1 MSEQWRRRGEA
12 KCLARQGS
20 TIVQTRVPRAPMPR
34 TAARCLPKRQSPILH
49 IYPFCDFMK
58 TLEYTFPTIFLA
70 KIVKK
75 SRFWRLTGAVVL
87 SLLSEVYAEF
97 VCLGSRG
104 KEVIISLESSANM
117 TKSASSCK
125 HGTHNSTLS
134 CCSEQRRILGACSQR
149 AAECYLKL
157 HCLVTIKML
166 QDCVKGV

>member
-1 MSEQWRRRGEA
+1 MEA
-12 KCLARQGS
+12 QRWSQVSCSAGQYHGADACPS
-20 TIVQTRVPRAPMPR
+20 GTQQHAASQNIRV
-34 TAARCLPKRQSPILH
+34 LSLH
-49 IYPFCDFMK
+49 TVPFCDFLK

-70 KIVKK
+70 KIVTK

-87 SLLSEVYAEF
+87 SLLSEVCAEC
-97 VCLGSRG
+97 VRLGSRG
-104 KEVIISLESSANM
+104 KEVIIFLESSANM

-134 CCSEQRRILGACSQR
+134 CCLEQRCILGACSQR